1 MKRIEPIADVLN
13 YCIDYHIKVDS
24 IPSNIKTKP
33 WYLRTYPFSSS
44 FGPWI
49 YSLVRT
55 NDTFVIAKS
64 LRYPP
69 MSKLENYFVREGK
82 DCYHTD
88 GFLDPSLSRDR
99 ITFTTLSTLTP
110 KDTRN
115 TVVVFTS
122 DMNEQE
128 LFRACSRAL
137 CYLYIIDDACKDSIP
152 MSINDTYLY
161 NANTR
166 ASGCFEHEKKI
177 RTNVLPRRYKV
188 INPKDIKRSIIP
200 LHKAHN
206 QFVADITGLAIPMIY
221 EYRTKGTIAVIDL
234 IKKSHKYE
242 LAHKRF
248 LHFADFNKISDI
260 LKLANIYLSI
270 CNGYRSKLSIKEY
283 DWLSDNIIDNL
294 MNRMSHWISKEA
306 EYEVEIGDHHVDCI
320 DKNIIWEFKCK
331 SRITNQDINQLSRY
345 AEVDGNIRVYR
356 LFNILTNEIIELI

>member
-1 MKRIEPIADVLN
+1 MERIEPIANVLN
-13 YCIDYHIKVDS
+13 HCINYHIKVVP

-33 WYLRTYPFSSS
+33 WYLRTDPFSSS

-49 YSLVRT
+49 YNLVRT

-88 GFLDPSLSRDR
+88 GFLDPSLSSDR

-122 DMNEQE
+122 EMNEQE

-137 CYLYIIDDACKDSIP
+137 RHLYIIDDARKDTIP
-152 MSINDTYLY
+152 MLINDAYLY

-166 ASGCFEHEKKI
+166 ASGCFEDKKKP
-177 RTNVLPRRYKV
+177 RSEVLTRKYRV
-188 INPKDIKRSIIP
+188 INPKDSQHTIIP
-200 LHKAHN
+200 LRKTHN

-221 EYRTKGTIAVIDL
+221 EYRTKGSIAVVDL
-234 IKKSHKYE
+234 IKSSHKYE

-248 LHFADFNKISDI
+248 LHFADFDKTSDI

-270 CNGYRSKLSIKEY
+270 CNGYRSKLSIEEY
-283 DWLSDNIIDNL
+283 DWLSDDLIDIL
-294 MNRMSHWISKEA
+294 MDRMSNWISNEA
-306 EYEVEIGDHHVDCI
+306 KYEVEIGDHHVDCV
-320 DKNIIWEFKCK
+320 DKNIIWELKCK

-345 AEVDGNIRVYR
+345 AEVDGNVRVYR
-356 LFNILTNEIIELI
+356 LFNILTNEIIELV